1 MIILLSICL
10 FIVQIRKSLIM
21 KAYNFIYII
30 IFPLIFLRS
39 LYKSLR
45 FGENLFRIL
54 EKFSLYRD
62 NKSSKPV
69 ILVHAVS
76 VGEVLAG
83 RKFVKEIIKRF
94 PNHQVLITC
103 TTQTGSATIKKIY
116 GNSVLHKYL
125 PFDLKF
131 CLKRFLK
138 IWQPEITFILET
150 EIWPN
155 LIDLL
160 YKQRRKVFLVNGRLS
175 EKSFKRYKLFLPFL
189 GGVFSKL
196 DYIIC
201 QGKRDL
207 ERFVELGVDIEKIKT
222 DYSFKFDSI
231 SLLEKKDKSESDL
244 SEKKI
249 IICASTHEPEER
261 ILMDAFEILDKK
273 DVILIIAPRHPERVS
288 KIFREIKRRG
298 INQSLFSKNKM
309 KIDFTKKINLI
320 DQIGHLEDLFSKA
333 DIAFIG
339 GSLIPRGGQN
349 FLEAVKFSLPIS
361 SGKSFYNFQEIA
373 EDLIAMDI
381 LKIADS
387 AEQLKDIWEKQLT
400 SVPES
405 IFQKTETY
413 LKERQGA
420 SLRVFEYLSL

>member
-1 MIILLSICL
+1 M
-10 FIVQIRKSLIM
+10 R
-21 KAYNFIYII
+21 AYNFIYII

-39 LYKSLR
+39 IYKSLR
-45 FGENLFRIL
+45 FGENLSRIL
-54 EKFSLYRD
+54 EKLSLYKGE
-62 NKSSKPV
+62 KSSKPV

-83 RKFVKEIIKRF
+83 RKFVNEIIKRF
-94 PNHQVLITC
+94 PDYQVLITC

-116 GNSVLHKYL
+116 GNSVQHQYL

-131 CLKRFLK
+131 CLKRF
-138 IWQPEITFILET
+138 IENWQPEITFILET

-155 LIDLL
+155 LINLL
-160 YKQRRKVFLVNGRLS
+160 HKQRRKVFLVNGRLS
-175 EKSFKRYKLFLPFL
+175 EKSFQRYKLFLPIL
-189 GGVFSKL
+189 GDVFSKL

-207 ERFVELGVDIEKIKT
+207 ERFVELGINKEKIKM

-231 SLLEKKDKSESDL
+231 SLLEKKDKSESDV

-261 ILMDAFEILDKK
+261 ILVDAFEILDNK
-273 DVILIIAPRHPERVS
+273 DVILILAPRHPERVS
-288 KIFREIKRRG
+288 KIFKEIKRRG
-298 INQSLFSKNKM
+298 INQSLFSKNEL

-320 DQIGHLEDLFSKA
+320 DQIGHLEDLFSLA

-373 EDLIAMDI
+373 EDLIEMDI

-387 AEQLKDIWEKQLT
+387 AEELKDIWEKQL
-400 SVPES
+400 SSASERFS
-405 IFQKTETY
+405 QKTETY